1 MFFVVSAFGQ
11 TADTR
16 LLTAE
21 EYISQLKKYHPV
33 VKQSDLIV
41 ERSKAMLMA
50 ARGQFDPIAS
60 YEARHKTF
68 TGKDYYNY
76 VNAGLEIPLPIGSIK
91 TGVDQNY
98 GDLITS
104 EATVGTSSYLGLEI
118 PVLNGLLIDKRRAAL
133 QQAKIYREAAE
144 QERLLLLNDVL
155 FDAYMAYWT
164 WAAQFKLYNVYE
176 RFNRVAEERLRLVR
190 ISYVNGDRSP
200 MDTTEAYVQWQSYQV
215 MQAEAAVALNKSIFA
230 LSDFLWLERD
240 SNYVLPA
247 NYIPDTASFINKLIP
262 ADLDTY
268 VENQLLETPL
278 LRFYNYKLADLE
290 VERRLKFQQLLP
302 YVALKG
308 NILSKNYYNYTNWN
322 KGYIPANNQWGLSIN
337 MPLFLREARG
347 NYQRTKIKI
356 RETELERTYKQTQS
370 LNKVRTYFNETALL
384 QQQVSLTRNMYK
396 NYASLLKN
404 EELRFRQGESSLF
417 VLNTR
422 ENKIIETLQK
432 EIEIRLK
439 YFKARYALDWVTG
452 RLE

>member
-1 MFFVVSAFGQ
+1 
-11 TADTR
+11 
-16 LLTAE
+16 
-21 EYISQLKKYHPV
+21 
-33 VKQSDLIV
+33 
-41 ERSKAMLMA
+41 
-50 ARGQFDPIAS
+50 
-60 YEARHKTF
+60 
-68 TGKDYYNY
+68 
-76 VNAGLEIPLPIGSIK
+76 
-91 TGVDQNY
+91 
-98 GDLITS
+98 
-104 EATVGTSSYLGLEI
+104 
-118 PVLNGLLIDKRRAAL
+118 
-133 QQAKIYREAAE
+133 
-144 QERLLLLNDVL
+144 
-155 FDAYMAYWT
+155 
-164 WAAQFKLYNVYE
+164 
-176 RFNRVAEERLRLVR
+176 
-190 ISYVNGDRSP
+190 
-200 MDTTEAYVQWQSYQV
+200 
-215 MQAEAAVALNKSIFA
+215 
-230 LSDFLWLERD
+230 
-240 SNYVLPA
+240 
-247 NYIPDTASFINKLIP
+247 
-262 ADLDTY
+262 LDTY

-322 KGYIPANNQWGLSIN
+322 KGYIPANNQWGLSIS

-356 RETELERTYKQTQS
+356 RETELERAYKQTQS

-384 QQQVSLTRNMYK
+384 QQQVSLTRNMYQ
-396 NYASLLKN
+396 NYSSLLRN